1 MLFWMKLHV
10 FFYLDCRPFSLLLAW
25 NGDITGTD
33 LSNCRSILA
42 FSDAQQIRRLSDVF
56 LGGQPRWHLGVA
68 QPGAGLILPP
78 AHFPAISG
86 LWNTERERE
95 VGDRNND
102 LRHRAA
108 LPVQPSGWAIPIG
121 SQLNRPKWW
130 DSCKTFFLLHIFAWN
145 RDDWKWIQKE
155 LSLAFESPTN
165 NARR

>member
-1 MLFWMKLHV
+1 MKLHV

-33 LSNCRSILA
+33 LCNCRSILA

-56 LGGQPRWHLGVA
+56 LGGHPRWHLGVA
-68 QPGAGLILPP
+68 QPGAGLILPRIFPPSP
-78 AHFPAISG
+78 AFG
-86 LWNTERERE
+86 TLRERE

-130 DSCKTFFLLHIFAWN
+130 DSCKTFFLLHIFA
-145 RDDWKWIQKE
+145 
-155 LSLAFESPTN
+155 
-165 NARR
+165 

>member
-1 MLFWMKLHV
+1 MKLHV

-56 LGGQPRWHLGVA
+56 LGGHPWWHLRVA

-86 LWNTERERE
+86 LWNTESKRGR
-95 VGDRNND
+95 
-102 LRHRAA
+102 
-108 LPVQPSGWAIPIG
+108 
-121 SQLNRPKWW
+121 RPKQRSPSSRGSSCPTIGMG
-130 DSCKTFFLLHIFAWN
+130 DSNRKPTQQTKVVGFLQNFFSSAHFCL
-145 RDDWKWIQKE
+145 KQG
-155 LSLAFESPTN
+155 
-165 NARR
+165 

>member
-1 MLFWMKLHV
+1 MKLHV

-56 LGGQPRWHLGVA
+56 LGGHPRWHLGVA

-86 LWNTERERE
+86 LWNTERER
-95 VGDRNND
+95 GR
-102 LRHRAA
+102 
-108 LPVQPSGWAIPIG
+108 
-121 SQLNRPKWW
+121 RPKQRSPSSRGSSCPTIGIL
-130 DSCKTFFLLHIFAWN
+130 DSNRKLTIKHTTVLGFWQNFFSAHLCL
-145 RDDWKWIQKE
+145 KQG
-155 LSLAFESPTN
+155 
-165 NARR
+165 